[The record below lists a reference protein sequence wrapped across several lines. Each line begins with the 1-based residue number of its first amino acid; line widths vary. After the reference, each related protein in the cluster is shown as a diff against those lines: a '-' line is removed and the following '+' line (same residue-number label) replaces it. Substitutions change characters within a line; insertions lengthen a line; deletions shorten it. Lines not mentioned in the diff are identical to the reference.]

1 MNEWKN
7 KRVLI
12 TGANGFI
19 GGALTERL
27 TSLGAEVF
35 AFYHTVDLNKALFG
49 SPVLNSRPL
58 GFRVENTIIGDLRD
72 PADCREAVSVSAPEV
87 VFHLGAI
94 TQVTEARMRW
104 SDVMMV
110 NAVGTLNLLE
120 ALQNVDSKAAIIC
133 ASSDKAYGHGDTKSA
148 FTNDARLDR
157 AVHPY
162 DVSKA
167 CGDLAA
173 RAFAETHGMNLQ
185 VTRLANV
192 YGPGDTNWKRLIP
205 GVIRWI
211 LENRQI
217 DIRSDGKHVRMYLY
231 IDDAVDAYLRI
242 AERMTEW
249 GVITKPLGWNIAP
262 DDARSVTDVLDML
275 EDIFKDRGVHIPEV
289 KIWEK
294 AKDEGTCLFLDD
306 TVTRAYFG
314 WKPEVHFRF
323 GLENTIDW
331 IMDYLALREAMK

>member
-19 GGALTERL
+19 GGALTDRL
-27 TSLGAEVF
+27 TSLGAEVY

-72 PADCREAVSVSAPEV
+72 PADCREAVSVSAPDF

-120 ALQNVDSKAAIIC
+120 ALQNVNSKAVIIC
-133 ASSDKAYGHGDTKSA
+133 ASSDKAYGHGNRATR
-148 FTNDARLDR
+148 FTNKSRMDR

-167 CGDLAA
+167 CGDMAA
-173 RAFAETHGMNLQ
+173 RAFAVTHDMNLQ

-211 LENRQI
+211 LEGREI
-217 DIRSDGKHVRMYLY
+217 SIRSDGKHVRMYLY

-242 AERMTEW
+242 AERALY
-249 GVITKPLGWNIAP
+249 GPRIHPQGWNVAP
-262 DDARSVTDVLDML
+262 DDSRSVNDVLDML
-275 EDIFKDRGVHIPEV
+275 RDIFEDRGVDIPEV
-289 KIWEK
+289 MILDI
-294 AKDEGTCLFLDD
+294 AQDEGSGLLLDD
-306 TVTRAYFG
+306 QTTRETYG
-314 WKPEVHFRF
+314 WKPEVNFRL

-331 IMDYLALREAMK
+331 IMDYLALRKAMK